1 MDELK
6 IKTKFSKTIIRMILN
21 KVIKKKLGITPNIT
35 IDDLEVSIPEKDD
48 SVHIQLSVDAII
60 PKNELFHLINKYI

>member
-35 IDDLEVSIPEKDD
+35 VDDLEITMPENDD
-48 SVHIQLSVDAII
+48 AMHIQLSVDAII
-60 PKNELFHLINKYI
+60 SKTELFHLINKYL